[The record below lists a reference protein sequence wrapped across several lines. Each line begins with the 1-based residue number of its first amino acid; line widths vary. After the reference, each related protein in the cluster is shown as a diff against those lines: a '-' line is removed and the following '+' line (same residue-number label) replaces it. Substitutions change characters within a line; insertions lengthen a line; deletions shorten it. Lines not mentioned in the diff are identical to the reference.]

1 MKNRNLNEY
10 SANYIEQPYEKYQV
24 NFRKK
29 KIIEILQH
37 FAPQNIIEVGC
48 GLESIFLEYNDFEKL
63 TIIEPSE
70 FFFKKAKED
79 IVKNEIKNIDIFNIY
94 FEEFFPKEK
103 VDFIIISSL
112 IHEIVDLD
120 NFIEHLHNIAEH
132 NSIIHINVPNAE
144 SFHRLIAFELGLI
157 DSLTDLSISNKEFQQ
172 NRVFNLN
179 ELENLFKKYNF
190 EIISKGSYSFK
201 PFTHIQM
208 DKIINSNSVSVDIIS
223 NLYKIDKYLNGHG
236 SEIFINVKKD

>member
-1 MKNRNLNEY
+1 
-10 SANYIEQPYEKYQV
+10 
-24 NFRKK
+24 
-29 KIIEILQH
+29 
-37 FAPQNIIEVGC
+37 
-48 GLESIFLEYNDFEKL
+48 
-63 TIIEPSE
+63 
-70 FFFKKAKED
+70 
-79 IVKNEIKNIDIFNIY
+79 
-94 FEEFFPKEK
+94 
-103 VDFIIISSL
+103 
-112 IHEIVDLD
+112 
-120 NFIEHLHNIAEH
+120 
-132 NSIIHINVPNAE
+132 VPNAE